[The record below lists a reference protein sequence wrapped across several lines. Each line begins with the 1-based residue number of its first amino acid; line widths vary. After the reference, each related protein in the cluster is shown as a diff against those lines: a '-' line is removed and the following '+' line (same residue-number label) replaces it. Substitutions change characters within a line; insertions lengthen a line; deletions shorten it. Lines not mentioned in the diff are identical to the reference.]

1 MFSRAL
7 SVGTRLNA
15 WKTNPSLSRRSIVR
29 SRSDMAL
36 TSSPSMKTCPDVTVS
51 SPAMQC
57 IRVDLPDPDGP
68 MMAVNSPV
76 SNDTSTPSRA
86 RTSAAL
92 LP

>member
-15 WKTNPSLSRRSIVR
+15 WKTKPSLSRLSSVR
-29 SRSDMAL
+29 SRSDIAVM
-36 TSSPSMKTCPDVTVS
+36 SSPSMKTFPDVSVS

-57 IRVDLPDPDGP
+57 IRVDFPDPDGP
-68 MMAVNSPV
+68 IIAVNSPAP
-76 SNDTSTPSRA
+76 NAASTPSRA
-86 RTSAAL
+86 RTSASP